1 MMCALYGVTRGGF
14 YAWQCRQPRART
26 GQDARLTERIRQIHQ
41 QSRGYYG
48 SPRVVRQ
55 LRREGVPIGQRR
67 VARLMRCARLQGR
80 SARRYHRSMVGQR
93 AFFASVPNQQRA
105 QVVQAPNQVWVGDVT
120 YLKMAGQW
128 RYLAVVMDRHSRRIL
143 GWSLSARRDAALTSD
158 ALRHSVRKRQPAPG
172 LMFHSDRGIEYA
184 AFEYR
189 DQLARLGMVQ
199 SMNRPGKMNDNA
211 HMESFFHSMKA
222 EELHGRRFD
231 NDEQLRQALRSYIAF
246 YNQQHLHSAHATSLR
261 SPLSGSRARNHVSIK
276 AVQDPVLRAAPSPRG

>member
-14 YAWQCRQPRART
+14 YAWQCRQPSERT
-26 GQDARLTERIRQIHQ
+26 SQDARLTERIRQVHQ

-48 SPRVVRQ
+48 SPRVASQ
-55 LRREGVPIGQRR
+55 LRCEGVPIGQRR

-105 QVVQAPNQVWVGDVT
+105 QVVQAPNQLWVGDVT
-120 YLKMAGQW
+120 YLKVAGQW
-128 RYLAVVMDRHSRRIL
+128 RYLAAVMDRHSRRIL
-143 GWSLSARRDAALTSD
+143 GWSLSTRRDAALTSD
-158 ALRHSVRKRQPAPG
+158 ALRRSVRKRQAAPG

-189 DQLARLGMVQ
+189 NQLARLGIIQ

-246 YNQQHLHSAHATSLR
+246 YNQQRLHSALR
-261 SPLSGSRARNHVSIK
+261 YLP
-276 AVQDPVLRAAPSPRG
+276 PVTFERQQGLQPCVN